1 MGIEIGSVVYEQI
14 MITNTRRE
22 GTIYKT
28 FLYRVVNMKDPNN
41 YRCFNFSTGV
51 DCMVGRK
58 HLKPYWIQQDEFVEI
73 LLGFTWTKARAG
85 NFLQEHSGEISVTFD
100 SMTSRTITIPASEFP
115 QRVRLLDKQVFEF

>member
-1 MGIEIGSVVYEQI
+1 MSIEIGSVVYEQV

-58 HLKPYWIQQDEFVEI
+58 HLKPYWIQHGEFVEI
-73 LLGFTWTKARAG
+73 LLGFTWTKARAV
-85 NFLQEHSGEISVTFD
+85 NFLQEHSGEISVTFY
-100 SMTSRTITIPASEFP
+100 SMTSRTITIPAIEFP

>member
-1 MGIEIGSVVYEQI
+1 MGIEIGSVVYEQV

-28 FLYRVVNMKDPNN
+28 FLYRIVNIKDPNN

-58 HLKPYWIQQDEFVEI
+58 HLKPYWIQHDEFVEI
-73 LLGFTWTKARAG
+73 LLGFTWTKARAV
-85 NFLQEHSGEISVTFD
+85 NFLQEHSGEISVTFE
-100 SMTSRTITIPASEFP
+100 SMTGRTITIPAIEFP